1 MTKLKQFNPDWQTCV
16 LALACSVVMPAT
28 GSGQPIITHTTVAAG
43 AIVLSG
49 TGGDPGGTYRV
60 LTSPDAS
67 SSVTTWLA
75 IATNVFDSQGDFSS
89 TTPVVPSPMQAYY
102 AIQTVGKTLD
112 FSLFGY
118 GAGATGGAGGPTQ
131 TVATASAFQTAAASA
146 GPRTI
151 LVSGSLNIGTVN
163 VQSDKTILGVG
174 SGAALVGNLKI
185 DNVTNVIVR
194 NLHLSN
200 PTGGD
205 GITLQDFARRV
216 WIDHCSFGDCSDGQ
230 LDITH
235 GSDFITVS
243 WCVFSYTEVQT
254 AHRFSSLVGHNE
266 DNAAED
272 AGRLQITYHH
282 NWWSTLVHERTPR
295 VRFGKIHALNN
306 LFWSPGNNYCIR
318 TGIQAQ
324 VLSEHNYFRQ
334 VDEPYDKITELGETG
349 LIRNLGCEFENC
361 TGIILYDDPVF
372 TPPYSYAADAV
383 ADVPQLVT
391 EHAGVGKGPFAP

>member
-1 MTKLKQFNPDWQTCV
+1 MKNQQFPLNRSTA
-16 LALACSVVMPAT
+16 ALAAALCALTTWT
-28 GSGQPIITHTTVAAG
+28 GKSQPIITNTAVLG
-43 AIVLSG
+43 GDIVLSG
-49 TGGDPGGTYRV
+49 TGGSPGGTYHV

-67 SSVTTWLA
+67 SSVSGWLS
-75 IATNVFDSQGDFSS
+75 IATNLFDLGGNFSS
-89 TTPVVPSPMQAYY
+89 TNLVASGAMQAYF
-102 AIQTVGKTLD
+102 AIQTVDETID

-118 GAGATGGAGGPTQ
+118 GAGTTGGAGGPTQ
-131 TVATASAFQTAAASA
+131 AVATASAFQTAATSA

-151 LVSGSLNIGTVN
+151 LVGGTLSIGTVN
-163 VQSDKTILGVG
+163 VASDKTIVG
-174 SGAALVGNLKI
+174 ANSAAALIGNLRL
-185 DNVTNVIVR
+185 DSVTNVIVR
-194 NLHLSN
+194 NLNLSN
-200 PTGGD
+200 PAGGD
-205 GITLQDFARRV
+205 GITIQDFAHHV
-216 WIDHCSFGDCSDGQ
+216 WIDHCSFGNCSDGQ

-243 WCVFSYTEVQT
+243 WCVFEYTAAQT
-254 AHRFSSLVGHNE
+254 DHRFSSLVGHSEN
-266 DNAAED
+266 NAAED

-324 VLSEHNYFRQ
+324 VLSENNYFRQ

-361 TGIILYDDPVF
+361 TGIILYNDTVF
-372 TPPYSYAADAV
+372 TPPYSYTADPAV
-383 ADVPQLVT
+383 DVPTLVT
-391 EHAGVGKGPFAP
+391 NHAGVGKGPFAP